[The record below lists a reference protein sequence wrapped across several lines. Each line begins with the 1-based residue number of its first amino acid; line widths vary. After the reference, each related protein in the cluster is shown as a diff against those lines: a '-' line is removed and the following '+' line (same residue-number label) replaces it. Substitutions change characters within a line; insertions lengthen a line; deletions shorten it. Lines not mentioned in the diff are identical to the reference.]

1 MQPTSSEF
9 DFAESVD
16 FKTLLV
22 TLRRWAWLLVTGLA
36 LGAVLMAV
44 ISILQKPV
52 YQASTKVLVT
62 KSTQNQTADI
72 SGAIN
77 LQQTADT
84 YVQFLGM
91 EPVLELVSQR
101 VGGEIAPEAIRAS
114 LVQNTQIIN
123 VTVNDTDP
131 ARAAKIADTLVQVLI
146 EQNEILQAGR
156 YTDAEASLLVQKA
169 DMETKIQSIQNEL
182 NQANQSAVQDQS
194 ANILAK
200 IDETQ
205 KELDSLAAS
214 PEISTEKTE
223 RIRHLQL
230 LLSDYQ
236 EAYNTLIVTGKVVGQ
251 NDKVAQLEKSY
262 NLYQQLYLNLLTN
275 LESIRMARLQNTPN
289 VVQINQATVSDQ
301 PVSPRT
307 TLNTALGGLAGLIL
321 AFLAVFLI
329 EYFDDTLKSSEEL
342 ERFFGLA
349 VVGYISEVTPREQKQ
364 GNLNVSAQP
373 RAPIAEAFRS
383 IRANL
388 EFAGVDKPLKTILLT
403 SAGPAEGKSTT
414 AANLAAIMAQGGK
427 RVTLVD
433 ADLRRPSLH
442 RLFGLNNRAGLTD
455 LFRERQAL
463 KNVAQ
468 AVGESHKISVI
479 TTGSLPPNPTELLA
493 SEKMNNILEE
503 LKRSCEMVIVDSA
516 PAIVADAQVLSAK
529 VDGVL
534 LIIQPGKTH
543 RGAIHA
549 TLEQLR
555 RAGANVIGV
564 IFNRISASRMNYYS
578 GYGQYQYHYQYSA
591 SQPAD
596 ETKTN

>member
-1 MQPTSSEF
+1 MQTSPDF

-16 FKTLLV
+16 FKALLG
-22 TLRRWAWLLVTGLA
+22 TLRRWAWLLVAGLM
-36 LGAVLMAV
+36 LGASLAALL
-44 ISILQKPV
+44 SILQKPV
-52 YQASTKVLVT
+52 YRASTKVLVT
-62 KSTQNQTADI
+62 KATQSQPADI

-91 EPVLELVSQR
+91 EPVLDLVAQR

-123 VTVNDTDP
+123 VTADDTDP

-156 YTDAEASLLVQKA
+156 YTDAEASLLVQKT
-169 DMETKIQSIQNEL
+169 DMEAKIQSIQNEL
-182 NQANQSAVQDQS
+182 NQANQSALQEQTT
-194 ANILAK
+194 NILAK

-205 KELDSLAAS
+205 KELDSLAAG

-251 NDKVAQLEKSY
+251 NDKVTQLEKSY
-262 NLYQQLYLNLLTN
+262 NLYQQLYLNLLSN
-275 LESIRMARLQNTPN
+275 LESVRMARLQNTPN
-289 VVQINQATVSDQ
+289 VVQISQATVADK

-321 AFLAVFLI
+321 AFLTVFLI

-342 ERFFGLA
+342 EKAFGLA
-349 VVGYISEVTPREQKQ
+349 VIGHISEVSAREQKL
-364 GNLNVSAQP
+364 GNLNVAAQP

-403 SAGPAEGKSTT
+403 SPGPAEGKSTL
-414 AANLAAIMAQGGK
+414 AANLATIIAQGGK
-427 RVTLVD
+427 RVSLVD

-442 RLFGLNNRAGLTD
+442 RIFGLSNRAGLTD
-455 LFRERQAL
+455 LFRERQPL
-463 KNVAQ
+463 KNVVQ
-468 AVGESHKISVI
+468 IVGENHKISVI

-493 SEKMNNILEE
+493 SEKMNSILEE
-503 LKRSCEMVIVDSA
+503 LKKSSDMVVVDSA

-534 LIIQPGKTH
+534 LVIQPGKTH
-543 RGAIHA
+543 RAAIRA
-549 TLEQLR
+549 TLEQLK

-578 GYGQYQYHYQYSA
+578 GYGQYQYHYQYSP
-591 SQPAD
+591 SQPA
-596 ETKTN
+596 EESKNS